1 MHSVDFK
8 RRDAKT
14 QRFFYE
20 HRIHERNGRFVYYVI
35 PLFKY
40 NSQCL
45 CAFAFIK
52 CKLINKGSGFISKFA
67 ASKKKI
73 KNLIDLLVR

>member
-35 PLFKY
+35 PMFKY

-52 CKLINKGSGFISKFA
+52 CKLINKGSRFI
-67 ASKKKI
+67 
-73 KNLIDLLVR
+73 